1 MTTLDIRSGKVCYTD
16 AIRFSGG
23 SSCAIDMF
31 ICIDTQPPTIR
42 FLDENSDGNEY
53 IAVADI
59 DNLILALQKAKE
71 LWSKP

>member
-16 AIRFSGG
+16 AIRFASGN
-23 SSCAIDMF
+23 SCAIDMF

-42 FLDENSDGNEY
+42 LLDENSDGNEY

-59 DNLILALQKAKE
+59 DNLILALQRAKE
-71 LWSKP
+71 LWGNK